1 VLAVSPIVGGRAL
14 KGPADRLL
22 ASLEGGRGAGAV
34 GKLYSD
40 FVDVFVVDLAD
51 REELAVAAAAG
62 VRAVTRDTIMRDREA
77 SEALARALLEL

>member
-1 VLAVSPIVGGRAL
+1 M
-14 KGPADRLL
+14 
-22 ASLEGGRGAGAV
+22 

-62 VRAVTRDTIMRDREA
+62 VRAVARDTIMRDREA